1 MDELE
6 YHTTEK
12 IRHSLSEPYSHKR
25 PHAQIKTV
33 NGFDVTKIM
42 QKTITAFIL
51 TILLRLFLTKN

>member
-25 PHAQIKTV
+25 PHAQIRTV

-42 QKTITAFIL
+42 QKNYNCIYINYTIAFIL
-51 TILLRLFLTKN
+51 D